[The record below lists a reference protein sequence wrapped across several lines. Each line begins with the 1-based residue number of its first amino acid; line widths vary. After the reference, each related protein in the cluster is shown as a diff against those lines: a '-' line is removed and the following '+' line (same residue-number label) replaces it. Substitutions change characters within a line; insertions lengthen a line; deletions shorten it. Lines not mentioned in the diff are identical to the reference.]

1 MIIVLIAVTLIALT
15 GLRNIIGQ
23 HDLDGVL
30 QERNKLNAL
39 PREGIPSSTSAWGV
53 EVQPFEMKDVELPE
67 AMQQVMAI

>member
-1 MIIVLIAVTLIALT
+1 MIIVLIAVILIALT

-39 PREGIPSSTSAWGV
+39 LREGILSSTSAWGV
-53 EVQPFEMKDVELPE
+53 EVQRFDMKDVELP
-67 AMQQVMAI
+67 